1 MNLKGDIFQKY
12 KVITMEQ
19 SFQERQTAICV
30 SVKDLT
36 DGTYIKTDGEFT
48 PNYLL
53 TLYQEKLSRVNIVGV
68 VLSVDTSNPN
78 AVSFVLDDGSGV
90 LTARTFEA
98 MPQLESLR
106 LGAIVRVIGKPR
118 EFNGSVYLI
127 PEIVKEFTDPSFVRM
142 RKIVLEIVAKK
153 RGPIVKQVEKEVLK
167 RSEISVSSIKE
178 EEITEAPIDQGEVSS
193 EKNKFE
199 LLIGVIR
206 EKDTGDGADV
216 EQVIESFEGDGE
228 KLVKVL
234 LEEGEIFEIKPGRIK
249 VLE

>member
-1 MNLKGDIFQKY
+1 
-12 KVITMEQ
+12 MEK
-19 SFQERQTAICV
+19 SFQERQTALCV

-36 DGTYIKTDGEFT
+36 GGTYVKTEGDFT

-53 TLYQEKLSRVNIVGV
+53 TIYQEKLSRVNIVGV
-68 VLSVDTSNPN
+68 VLSVDTTNPN
-78 AVSFVLDDGSGV
+78 AISFVIDDGSGV

-98 MPQLESLR
+98 MPQLEGLR
-106 LGAIVRVIGKPR
+106 LGTIVRVIGKPR
-118 EFNGSVYLI
+118 EFNGTVYII
-127 PEIVKEFTDPSFVRM
+127 PEIVKELTDPMFVRM
-142 RKIVLEIVAKK
+142 QKLVLEIVAKK
-153 RGPIVKQVEKEVLK
+153 RGPVVKPVEVVPPRKSDVFVK
-167 RSEISVSSIKE
+167 PTE
-178 EEITEAPIDQGEVSS
+178 EEITEAPIDQSDGPA

-199 LLIGVIR
+199 MLIDIIR
-206 EKDTGDGADV
+206 EKDVGEGADV